1 MTYSSPRIPFL
12 AGNYPT
18 EEDRKNKGGLPI
30 VVKRTPSIEP
40 LRNVVENYKEFI
52 APPECGVLIKPEVPL
67 PYIDKSLPVPN
78 LALTSSLKSAP
89 TSPPT

>member
-18 EEDRKNKGGLPI
+18 DEDRRSQGGQPI

-40 LRNVVENYKEFI
+40 LRNVVVNYKDFI
-52 APPECGVLIKPEVPL
+52 DSQKKITILEMN
-67 PYIDKSLPVPN
+67 DKKK
-78 LALTSSLKSAP
+78 TKKK
-89 TSPPT
+89 